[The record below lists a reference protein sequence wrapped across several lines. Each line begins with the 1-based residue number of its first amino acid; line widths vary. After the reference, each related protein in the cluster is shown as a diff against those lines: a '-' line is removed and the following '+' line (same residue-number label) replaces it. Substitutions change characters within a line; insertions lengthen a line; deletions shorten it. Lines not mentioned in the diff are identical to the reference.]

1 MATTTTNLGLKKPEQ
16 TDFYDVSIFNENMD
30 AIDEEFEKRKIK
42 TATATEVGGIIAEP
56 VSGTG
61 YTKEAKIGEDGKIYV
76 PDPLTTQWIQKVKS
90 VTKSSGTT
98 DITSLETPEGKYM
111 STEYAVGYYRI
122 DLISTGEEAGAVGS
136 YFANITSSDIY
147 VSPIMEGTSDYA
159 PILNIRNY
167 NTNKYKL
174 NLKLKNSTTS
184 KIVYALITKIN

>member
-1 MATTTTNLGLKKPEQ
+1 M
-16 TDFYDVSIFNENMD
+16 
-30 AIDEEFEKRKIK
+30 K